1 MATVNKD
8 FRLKNGLVVGGLTT
22 SGVVLTNSTGQIS
35 SIATLGNSYLTNSS
49 LTVNGTSIALGSS
62 ATITANTTNS
72 LVIKADSGTTEGTDL
87 YTFNGSAAKTLNFIA
102 GTGISIS
109 KASGSLTI
117 NATSAG
123 TVTSVTGTSPVVSSG
138 GSTPAIS
145 LASGYGDTQNPFA
158 SKTANYFLAAP
169 NGSAGSPVFRAIVAA
184 DIPTLNQNTTGSAG
198 SVANSLTIGTGLSGT
213 SYNGSSAVTIAAVS
227 GSTSVA
233 GILQLTD
240 STSSTSTTTAA
251 TPNSVKTAYD
261 LANAAVPKS
270 GGTMTGTL
278 TLSADPTSAM
288 HAATKQYVD
297 GVAQGVN
304 AHDAVQYATTGT
316 IAGAYT
322 AGSAGADGGTGVGA
336 TITYTSTGTTTLD
349 SGASPLAL
357 NDRVLVKDGIT
368 ADPGTGSKANGIYY
382 VSTAGATGVATVL
395 TRALDYDNSIA
406 GDIMTGDLVYVI
418 AGSSNGGI
426 QYLMNVSGTATTP
439 AKGIKIDTDS
449 ITFTQFS
456 GATSTLAGNG
466 LVATGNTFNVV
477 GTANRISVTS
487 DAIDIAST
495 YVGQS
500 TITTLGTVATGT
512 WNATTIGTTKGGTG
526 LTSFTSGGA
535 VYATSTSAL
544 TTGTL
549 PVASGG
555 TGITSFGTGVA
566 TALGNNTGGAG
577 GLVTFSGAMGTPTS
591 ITLTNGTGLPVATG
605 ISGLGTGVATALAVN
620 VGSSGAVVVNGG
632 ALGTPSGGTLTNAT
646 GLPVATGISGLGTG
660 VATFLATPSSANL
673 ASAVTDETGTGAL
686 VFAGSPALT
695 GTVTLNAIAGQVTAS
710 GSTTGTTAL
719 TLSTVYSSSTYT
731 GGEFLVKA
739 VNGSNIEIIKVLV
752 ISDGT
757 NFYVTQYGDVSISSS
772 LVDVDFS
779 YSTANVD
786 MVVTPVAGSTGTT
799 SVKVSG
805 TLIAA

>member
-1 MATVNKD
+1 
-8 FRLKNGLVVGGLTT
+8 
-22 SGVVLTNSTGQIS
+22 
-35 SIATLGNSYLTNSS
+35 
-49 LTVNGTSIALGSS
+49 
-62 ATITANTTNS
+62 
-72 LVIKADSGTTEGTDL
+72 
-87 YTFNGSAAKTLNFIA
+87 
-102 GTGISIS
+102 
-109 KASGSLTI
+109 
-117 NATSAG
+117 
-123 TVTSVTGTSPVVSSG
+123 
-138 GSTPAIS
+138 
-145 LASGYGDTQNPFA
+145 
-158 SKTANYFLAAP
+158 
-169 NGSAGSPVFRAIVAA
+169 
-184 DIPTLNQNTTGSAG
+184 
-198 SVANSLTIGTGLSGT
+198 
-213 SYNGSSAVTIAAVS
+213 
-227 GSTSVA
+227 
-233 GILQLTD
+233 
-240 STSSTSTTTAA
+240 
-251 TPNSVKTAYD
+251 
-261 LANAAVPKS
+261 
-270 GGTMTGTL
+270 
-278 TLSADPTSAM
+278 
-288 HAATKQYVD
+288 
-297 GVAQGVN
+297 
-304 AHDAVQYATTGT
+304 
-316 IAGAYT
+316 
-322 AGSAGADGGTGVGA
+322 
-336 TITYTSTGTTTLD
+336 
-349 SGASPLAL
+349 
-357 NDRVLVKDGIT
+357 
-368 ADPGTGSKANGIYY
+368 
-382 VSTAGATGVATVL
+382 
-395 TRALDYDNSIA
+395 
-406 GDIMTGDLVYVI
+406 MTGDLVYVI

>member
-261 LANAAVPKS
+261 LA
-270 GGTMTGTL
+270 TMTGTL

-336 TITYTSTGTTTLD
+336 TI
-349 SGASPLAL
+349 
-357 NDRVLVKDGIT
+357 
-368 ADPGTGSKANGIYY
+368 
-382 VSTAGATGVATVL
+382 L
-395 TRALDYDNSIA
+395 TH
-406 GDIMTGDLVYVI
+406 
-418 AGSSNGGI
+418 
-426 QYLMNVSGTATTP
+426 QQEQP
-439 AKGIKIDTDS
+439 H
-449 ITFTQFS
+449 
-456 GATSTLAGNG
+456 
-466 LVATGNTFNVV
+466 
-477 GTANRISVTS
+477 
-487 DAIDIAST
+487 
-495 YVGQS
+495 
-500 TITTLGTVATGT
+500 
-512 WNATTIGTTKGGTG
+512 
-526 LTSFTSGGA
+526 
-535 VYATSTSAL
+535 
-544 TTGTL
+544 
-549 PVASGG
+549 
-555 TGITSFGTGVA
+555 
-566 TALGNNTGGAG
+566 
-577 GLVTFSGAMGTPTS
+577 
-591 ITLTNGTGLPVATG
+591 
-605 ISGLGTGVATALAVN
+605 
-620 VGSSGAVVVNGG
+620 
-632 ALGTPSGGTLTNAT
+632 
-646 GLPVATGISGLGTG
+646 
-660 VATFLATPSSANL
+660 
-673 ASAVTDETGTGAL
+673 
-686 VFAGSPALT
+686 
-695 GTVTLNAIAGQVTAS
+695 
-710 GSTTGTTAL
+710 
-719 TLSTVYSSSTYT
+719 
-731 GGEFLVKA
+731 
-739 VNGSNIEIIKVLV
+739 
-752 ISDGT
+752 
-757 NFYVTQYGDVSISSS
+757 
-772 LVDVDFS
+772 
-779 YSTANVD
+779 
-786 MVVTPVAGSTGTT
+786 
-799 SVKVSG
+799 
-805 TLIAA
+805 LIAELLH